1 MKGDYLEIPKMS
13 LVSILR
19 WLAVSYVVL
28 GIGAVIVL
36 SIISPGIAVP
46 AIVST
51 GLKDIVFVAMLL
63 YAVSFTRPMISDMKT
78 RFGVSIHK
86 MLRYTIIA
94 ILILGLL
101 ELIFN
106 IVAAAVLGTALFI
119 YSIFVGILITI
130 VATIVFY
137 CVYLLIKDKSPEP
150 VDEEPRKPKAVNPP
164 KKEDDW
170 FDSLLH
176 DVDKPTKH

>member
-28 GIGAVIVL
+28 GIGATIVFSL
-36 SIISPGIAVP
+36 GAGIGVP
-46 AIVST
+46 AIVFT
-51 GLKDIVFVAMLL
+51 GLKNITFIAMLL

-86 MLRYTIIA
+86 MLRYTIIG
-94 ILILGLL
+94 IMILGLL

-106 IVAAAVLGTALFI
+106 IVAAAVLGTAFFI

-150 VDEEPRKPKAVNPP
+150 VEEEPRKPKAANSP

-176 DVDKPTKH
+176 DVDKPTKQ